1 MKILISPAKSLDFE
15 SNLPTKIITK
25 PCFVNEANNI
35 NSILKKKS
43 PQDIQKLM
51 TISEKLAELNW
62 ERNQKFSAQETDKQ
76 INRAAIYAFNGDVYS
91 GLDPYTLP
99 EEKIDKMQS
108 QIRILSGLYGVLR
121 PLDQIQAYRLE
132 MGTKI
137 SIGSNN
143 NLYSFW
149 KNKVTNQLKSE
160 LEERELILNLASKE
174 YFSVIDTSLLSN
186 TIISPEF
193 KDFKNGK
200 LKIISF
206 YAKKARGLM
215 ARYLIDED
223 IFDLEGIRLFSSEGY
238 RYSEEESKN
247 ETSPVFIR

>member
-25 PCFVNEANNI
+25 PYFVNEANKI

-62 ERNQKFSAQETDKQ
+62 ERNQKFSAQEIDKQ

-160 LEERELILNLASKE
+160 LEEGELILNLASKE
-174 YFSVIDTSLLSN
+174 YFSVIDTGLLSN

-215 ARYLIDED
+215 ARYLIDND
-223 IFDLEGIRLFSSEGY
+223 ISDLEGIRLFSSKGY

>member
-25 PCFVNEANNI
+25 PYFVNEANNI

-62 ERNQKFSAQETDKQ
+62 ERNQKFSAQEIDKQ

-149 KNKVTNQLKSE
+149 KNKVTNQLNSE

-174 YFSVIDTSLLSN
+174 YFSVIDTGLLSN

-193 KDFKNGK
+193 KDLKNGK

-223 IFDLEGIRLFSSEGY
+223 VSDLEGIRLFSSEGY

>member
-15 SNLPTKIITK
+15 SNLPTKMITK
-25 PCFVNEANNI
+25 PYFVNEANNI

-62 ERNQKFSAQETDKQ
+62 ERNQKFSAQEIDKQ

-160 LEERELILNLASKE
+160 LEEGELILNLASKE

-215 ARYLIDED
+215 ARYLIDEE
-223 IFDLEGIRLFSSEGY
+223 IFDLKGIRLFSSEGY

>member
-25 PCFVNEANNI
+25 PYFVNEANNI

-43 PQDIQKLM
+43 PKDIQKLM

-62 ERNQKFSAQETDKQ
+62 ERNQNFSARETDKQ
-76 INRAAIYAFNGDVYS
+76 KNRAAIYAFNGDVYS

-174 YFSVIDTSLLSN
+174 YFSVIDTGLLSN
-186 TIISPEF
+186 TILSPEF

>member
-62 ERNQKFSAQETDKQ
+62 ERNQKFSAQEIDKQ

-223 IFDLEGIRLFSSEGY
+223 IFDLKGIRLFSSEGY

>member
-1 MKILISPAKSLDFE
+1 
-15 SNLPTKIITK
+15 
-25 PCFVNEANNI
+25 
-35 NSILKKKS
+35 
-43 PQDIQKLM
+43 M

-174 YFSVIDTSLLSN
+174 YFSVIDTGLLSN

-215 ARYLIDED
+215 ARYLIDEN
-223 IFDLEGIRLFSSEGY
+223 ISDLEGIRLFSSEGY

>member
-25 PCFVNEANNI
+25 PYFVNEANNI

-62 ERNQKFSAQETDKQ
+62 ERNQKFSAQEIDKQ

-160 LEERELILNLASKE
+160 LEEGELILNLASKE

-223 IFDLEGIRLFSSEGY
+223 IFDIEGIRLFSSEGY

>member
-1 MKILISPAKSLDFE
+1 
-15 SNLPTKIITK
+15 
-25 PCFVNEANNI
+25 
-35 NSILKKKS
+35 
-43 PQDIQKLM
+43 
-51 TISEKLAELNW
+51 
-62 ERNQKFSAQETDKQ
+62 
-76 INRAAIYAFNGDVYS
+76 
-91 GLDPYTLP
+91 
-99 EEKIDKMQS
+99 
-108 QIRILSGLYGVLR
+108 
-121 PLDQIQAYRLE
+121 
-132 MGTKI
+132 MGARI

-186 TIISPEF
+186 TIISPDF

-215 ARYLIDED
+215 ARYLIEEN
-223 IFDLEGIRLFSSEGY
+223 ISDLEGIRLFSSEGY

>member
-25 PCFVNEANNI
+25 PYFVNEANNI

-51 TISEKLAELNW
+51 TISEKLADLNW
-62 ERNQKFSAQETDKQ
+62 ERNQNFSAQETDKQ
-76 INRAAIYAFNGDVYS
+76 KNRAAIYAFNGDVYS

-99 EEKIDKMQS
+99 EEKIDKMQI
-108 QIRILSGLYGVLR
+108 QIRILSGLYGILR

-160 LEERELILNLASKE
+160 LEDRELILNLASKE

-223 IFDLEGIRLFSSEGY
+223 VSDLEGIRLFSSEGY

>member
-25 PCFVNEANNI
+25 PYFVNEANNI

-43 PQDIQKLM
+43 PKDIQELM

-62 ERNQKFSAQETDKQ
+62 ERNQKFSAQEIDKQ

-149 KNKVTNQLKSE
+149 KNKVTNQLNSE

-174 YFSVIDTSLLSN
+174 YFSVIDTGLISN

>member
-25 PCFVNEANNI
+25 PYFVNEANNI

-62 ERNQKFSAQETDKQ
+62 ERNQKFSAQEIDKQ

-160 LEERELILNLASKE
+160 LEEGELILNLASKE

>member
-62 ERNQKFSAQETDKQ
+62 ERNQNFSTRETDKQ
-76 INRAAIYAFNGDVYS
+76 KNRAAIYAFNGDVYS

-174 YFSVIDTSLLSN
+174 YFSVIDTGLLSN

-215 ARYLIDED
+215 ARYLIDEN
-223 IFDLEGIRLFSSEGY
+223 ISDLEGIRLFSSEGY

>member
-62 ERNQKFSAQETDKQ
+62 ERNQKFSAQEIDKQ

-160 LEERELILNLASKE
+160 LEEGELILNLASKE

>member
-25 PCFVNEANNI
+25 PYFVNEANNI

-43 PQDIQKLM
+43 PKDIQKLM

-62 ERNQKFSAQETDKQ
+62 ERNQNFSARETDKQ
-76 INRAAIYAFNGDVYS
+76 KNRAAIYAFNGDVYS

-160 LEERELILNLASKE
+160 LEE
-174 YFSVIDTSLLSN
+174 
-186 TIISPEF
+186 
-193 KDFKNGK
+193 NGIK
-200 LKIISF
+200 S
-206 YAKKARGLM
+206 
-215 ARYLIDED
+215 D
-223 IFDLEGIRLFSSEGY
+223 
-238 RYSEEESKN
+238 
-247 ETSPVFIR
+247 

>member
-62 ERNQKFSAQETDKQ
+62 ERNQKFSAQEIDKQ

>member
-25 PCFVNEANNI
+25 PYFVNEANNI

-62 ERNQKFSAQETDKQ
+62 ERNQNFSAEETGKQ
-76 INRAAIYAFNGDVYS
+76 KSRAAIYAFNGDVYS

-108 QIRILSGLYGVLR
+108 HIRILSGLYGVLR
-121 PLDQIQAYRLE
+121 PLDQIQPYRLE
-132 MGTKI
+132 MGTRI

-186 TIISPEF
+186 TIISPDF

-215 ARYLIDED
+215 ARYLIEEN
-223 IFDLEGIRLFSSEGY
+223 ISDLEGIRLFSSEGY

>member
-25 PCFVNEANNI
+25 PYFVNEANNI

>member
-25 PCFVNEANNI
+25 PYFVNEANNI

-62 ERNQKFSAQETDKQ
+62 ERNQKFSAQEIDKQ

>member
-1 MKILISPAKSLDFE
+1 
-15 SNLPTKIITK
+15 
-25 PCFVNEANNI
+25 
-35 NSILKKKS
+35 
-43 PQDIQKLM
+43 M

-223 IFDLEGIRLFSSEGY
+223 IFNSSDEIFFV
-238 RYSEEESKN
+238 
-247 ETSPVFIR
+247 SPCIIKIPFFTFVDALDTE

>member
-1 MKILISPAKSLDFE
+1 
-15 SNLPTKIITK
+15 
-25 PCFVNEANNI
+25 
-35 NSILKKKS
+35 
-43 PQDIQKLM
+43 M

-62 ERNQKFSAQETDKQ
+62 ERNQKFSAQEIDKQ

>member
-25 PCFVNEANNI
+25 PYFVNEANNI

-51 TISEKLAELNW
+51 TISEKLADLNW
-62 ERNQKFSAQETDKQ
+62 ERNQNFSTGETDKQ
-76 INRAAIYAFNGDVYS
+76 KNRAAVYAFNGDVYS

-99 EEKIDKMQS
+99 EGKIDKMQS

-137 SIGSNN
+137 SIGPNN

-215 ARYLIDED
+215 ARYLIEEN
-223 IFDLEGIRLFSSEGY
+223 ISDLKGIRLFSSEGY

-247 ETSPVFIR
+247 EASPVFIR

>member
-62 ERNQKFSAQETDKQ
+62 ERNQKFSAQEIDKQ

-160 LEERELILNLASKE
+160 LEDRELILNLASKE